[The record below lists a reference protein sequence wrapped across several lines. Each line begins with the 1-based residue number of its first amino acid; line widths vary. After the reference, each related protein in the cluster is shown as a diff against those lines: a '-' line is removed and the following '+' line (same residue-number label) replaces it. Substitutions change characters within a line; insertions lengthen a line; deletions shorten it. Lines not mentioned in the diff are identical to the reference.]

1 MSDSTVQAV
10 AWKPPMFWRVKDAW
24 SRLRGFVQYR
34 LFRAAMAMQEDGN
47 MIQHAKRE
55 LRAAGYDPSQKE
67 EDPDKWIQQNLLDL
81 LRVMAMQGHSGF
93 SAGYLVSTF
102 EKLARFQPLV
112 PLKGDA
118 SEWNDV
124 GEYSGEPMWQNNRCG
139 RVFKDGGGRAYD
151 IDGKVFREPDG
162 ACFTNKESR
171 VYVTFPYVPKTE
183 YVDVPE
189 SKD

>member
-55 LRAAGYDPSQKE
+55 LLAAGYDPNQKE

-81 LRVMAMQGHSGF
+81 LRVMSMQGHSGF

-112 PLKGDA
+112 PLKGDD
-118 SEWNDV
+118 SEWV
-124 GEYSGEPMWQNNRCG
+124 EVCPQVWQNNRSSN
-139 RVFKDGGGRAYD
+139 VFKDADGRAYQY
-151 IDGKVFREPDG
+151 DGRVFREPSG
-162 ACFTNKESR
+162 ACFTNGDSR
-171 VYVTFPYVPKTE
+171 VYITFPYVPTRE

-189 SKD
+189 DRG

>member
-1 MSDSTVQAV
+1 MTEGTVCASE
-10 AWKPPMFWRVKDAW
+10 WRPSPMWRVKDAW

-34 LFRAAMAMQEDGN
+34 LFRAAMALQEDGN

-55 LRAAGYDPSQKE
+55 LLAAGYDPHQKE
-67 EDPDKWIQQNLLDL
+67 DDPDKWIQQNLLDL
-81 LRVMAMQGHSGF
+81 LRVMSMQGHSGF

-102 EKLARFQPLV
+102 EKLARFQPLC
-112 PLKGDA
+112 PLNGDV

-139 RVFKDGGGRAYD
+139 HVFKDGSGRAYD
-151 IDGKVFREPDG
+151 IEGKVFREPSG
-162 ACFTNKESR
+162 ACFTNKDSR

-183 YVDVPE
+183 YVDIPAR
-189 SKD
+189 D